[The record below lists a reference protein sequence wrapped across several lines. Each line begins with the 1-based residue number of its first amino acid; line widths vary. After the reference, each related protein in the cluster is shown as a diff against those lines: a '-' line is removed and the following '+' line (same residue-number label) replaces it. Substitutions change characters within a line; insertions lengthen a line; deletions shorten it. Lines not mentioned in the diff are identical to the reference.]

1 MKAHRHFVRTQM
13 KTHFSS
19 KEKKDYPFLHIA
31 LASML
36 QIPDETLSELPVVSI
51 TGQHRIHIENYT
63 SVLIYEAEKIVLLC
77 PKVSMTILGKHLKIA
92 RLNPDEIQIEGYIQ
106 SVAYQ

>member
-1 MKAHRHFVRTQM
+1 MKAHRHFVRTQ
-13 KTHFSS
+13 KKSFFST

-36 QIPDETLSELPVVSI
+36 QIPEETLSDLPVVSL
-51 TGQHRIHIENYT
+51 TGQHRVHIENYT
-63 SVLIYEAEKIVLLC
+63 SVLTYETEKIVLLC

-92 RLNPDEIQIEGYIQ
+92 RLNPDEIQIEGFIQ
-106 SVAYQ
+106 SISYQ